1 MNPLESTKPIHAD
14 YFSHDGPVYYNN
26 GLLQTKV
33 KRDALPS
40 PAAAPG
46 EYEYVYPSAK
56 AMLEEELQRRPEGAT
71 EEDVSYAHIPRASF
85 KATVAVDEKKYK
97 VRNEYFYR
105 GELNGKFYKDSG
117 GRVHQVHHTI
127 TSSWDRSSP
136 GLHMARAV
144 VNPKT
149 QESIC
154 YASRPDSLERAKA
167 QAEDIFR
174 KERTSQYYKGIKKDR
189 KTGEYTLTYVVDS
202 LTNPGKIQ
210 NPLLLDE
217 RESLIAETRAL
228 SELLQTPLTIDGC
241 RVHLRPIHV
250 HHTLSVFGEI
260 GKILPDSI
268 SGKDL
273 ETQINQRGY
282 SELIAFAKKFAKSS
296 KKTRRSNHKLITD
309 TIHFLESGSLSVSE
323 RLILVD
329 FLTQICN
336 LPIVHHCK
344 SIVDRTSVAASVSM
358 MNHFIKQGRMLHTIP
373 QEDGK
378 FAVHKFLESK
388 NYRKF
393 FISFMNINHQ
403 VSLDARVGLLPDGK
417 TLVGRKELGLN
428 LKSGIFAA
436 TGALPFFPDK
446 CLKPSFFSKKRWTR
460 LFIYPLIPALYA
472 IFIVGFVVGSI
483 PIALYFK
490 KKTGSFQKE
499 FFLNLL
505 PLLYRLDAWIKIKNI
520 NFEKTFDLTAKD
532 LNGQNQ
538 HLLCACPH
546 APAEEKDGRK
556 QAIPA
561 HLFVNEVAP

>member
-378 FAVHKFLESK
+378 FAVHKFLESFS
-388 NYRKF
+388 Y
-393 FISFMNINHQ
+393 
-403 VSLDARVGLLPDGK
+403 LL
-417 TLVGRKELGLN
+417 
-428 LKSGIFAA
+428 
-436 TGALPFFPDK
+436 
-446 CLKPSFFSKKRWTR
+446 
-460 LFIYPLIPALYA
+460 
-472 IFIVGFVVGSI
+472 
-483 PIALYFK
+483 
-490 KKTGSFQKE
+490 
-499 FFLNLL
+499 
-505 PLLYRLDAWIKIKNI
+505 
-520 NFEKTFDLTAKD
+520 
-532 LNGQNQ
+532 
-538 HLLCACPH
+538 
-546 APAEEKDGRK
+546 
-556 QAIPA
+556 
-561 HLFVNEVAP
+561 